1 MADGAWRSAGAGRG
15 APTGPGTGRAHR
27 TGGGL
32 AGEGGTPSPP
42 GAGSPSANPVSG
54 DERARKADVRP
65 WAATGATPGGRRF
78 NPWPAVVFVC
88 LCVLAVLFL
97 APTLG
102 VILSSLKSTR
112 EIAFGALWTIPGGLY
127 LENFREVIAHPSVK
141 TYFVNTFLVTVPA
154 TAGSIALGILA
165 GYVFSKLPFRGSELL
180 FLVVVSGMFF
190 PPQIILIPLF
200 RMFSGL
206 GLLDT
211 LWPMIIVHIAMGIP
225 ICTLLM
231 RNFFATVPNALRE
244 AAIVEGANEWQV
256 LTRVALPISLP
267 ALAVLAT
274 LQFTWIWN
282 DFLWPLI
289 FTQSD
294 EKRTIMLGIVS
305 LKGQYSVAWGIQG
318 ALSLV
323 ASVPTLIVFLF
334 FQRYFISGMTMG
346 AVKG

>member
-1 MADGAWRSAGAGRG
+1 MADAAAAGARN
-15 APTGPGTGRAHR
+15 A
-27 TGGGL
+27 
-32 AGEGGTPSPP
+32 
-42 GAGSPSANPVSG
+42 
-54 DERARKADVRP
+54 ERP
-65 WAATGATPGGRRF
+65 F
-78 NPWPAVVFVC
+78 NPWPAAVFVC
-88 LCVLAVLFL
+88 LAVLAVLFL

-102 VILSSLKSTR
+102 VLLSSLKSTR
-112 EIAFGALWTIPGGLY
+112 EIALGELWALPGGVY
-127 LENFREVIAHPSVK
+127 LDNFREVLDHPSVR
-141 TYFVNTFLVTVPA
+141 TYFINTFLVTVPA
-154 TAGSIALGILA
+154 TVGSIGLGVLA

-190 PPQIILIPLF
+190 PPQILLIPLF
-200 RMFSGL
+200 RIFNGL

-211 LWPMIIVHIAMGIP
+211 LWPMIIVHVAMGIP

-294 EKRTIMLGIVS
+294 DKRTIMLGIVS
-305 LKGQYSVAWGIQG
+305 LKGQYSVAWGVQG

-323 ASVPTLIVFLF
+323 ASLPTLIVFLF
-334 FQRYFISGMTMG
+334 FQRFFIKGMTMG
-346 AVKG
+346 ALKG